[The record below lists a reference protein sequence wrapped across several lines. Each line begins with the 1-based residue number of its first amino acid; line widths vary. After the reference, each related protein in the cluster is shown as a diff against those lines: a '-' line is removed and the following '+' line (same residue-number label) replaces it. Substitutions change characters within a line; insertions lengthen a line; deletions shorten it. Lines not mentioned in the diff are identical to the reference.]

1 MSPTTIDDRDSSV
14 SRIGTWTDGGTPH
27 EYDTTVS
34 SSKSDGDHLMITFTG
49 TRIAVYGTYDYSS
62 SGVITSYAVDGGN
75 ATRITHSS
83 GSGDTYN
90 EMFWE
95 SDSLELQQHQLVVT
109 MVHVNTGYGD
119 LEGTVWFDY
128 FNVYNETTSTSGST
142 LTGSATLS
150 SSPSSSTANPS
161 DAAASLASSDSS
173 SANIGAIV
181 GGIVGGVFVFLV
193 VAVVFVWYR
202 SRQKRRDV
210 HTRAIGD
217 PPPPFPG
224 SNGPRPPLLTSG
236 FAEPFIPTR
245 QIPVFPVVSYRDS
258 ARDSV
263 DTSSFTEPIFAGPTS
278 SMSSKLSHHQTV
290 LSYVPAAPGS
300 STAPVSS
307 SSASR
312 YVGDSVAEMKQRQG
326 EAVAGY
332 FEPIQHVDSGV
343 RTRPQPEDD
352 LPPVYSAS

>member
-27 EYDTTVS
+27 EYDSTVS
-34 SSKSDGDHLMITFTG
+34 SSKSDGDHLMVTFTG
-49 TRIAVYGTYDYSS
+49 TQIAVYGTYDYSS

-75 ATRITHSS
+75 ATRVTHSS

-95 SDSLELQQHQLVVT
+95 SDPLELQQHELVVT

-128 FNVYNETTSTSGST
+128 FNVYNETTSTSAST

-161 DAAASLASSDSS
+161 DAAASLAASDSS

-300 STAPVSS
+300 STAPMSS

-312 YVGDSVAEMKQRQG
+312 FAGDSVAEMKQRQG

>member
-1 MSPTTIDDRDSSV
+1 MNPTTIDDRDGSV

-27 EYDTTVS
+27 EYDSTVS
-34 SSKSDGDHLMITFTG
+34 SSKSDGDHLMVTFTG
-49 TRIAVYGTYDYSS
+49 TQIAVYGTYDYSS

-75 ATRITHSS
+75 ATRVTHSP

-95 SDSLELQQHQLVVT
+95 SDLLELQQHQLVVT
-109 MVHVNTGYGD
+109 MVHVNTDYGD

-128 FNVYNETTSTSGST
+128 FNVYNETTSTSASP

-202 SRQKRRDV
+202 SRQKRRDA

-224 SNGPRPPLLTSG
+224 SNGPRPLLTSG
-236 FAEPFIPTR
+236 FAEPFVPTR

-278 SMSSKLSHHQTV
+278 SMSSKLSHQQTV

-300 STAPVSS
+300 STAPMSS

-312 YVGDSVAEMKQRQG
+312 FAGDSLAEMKQRQG

-343 RTRPQPEDD
+343 RTRRQPEDD